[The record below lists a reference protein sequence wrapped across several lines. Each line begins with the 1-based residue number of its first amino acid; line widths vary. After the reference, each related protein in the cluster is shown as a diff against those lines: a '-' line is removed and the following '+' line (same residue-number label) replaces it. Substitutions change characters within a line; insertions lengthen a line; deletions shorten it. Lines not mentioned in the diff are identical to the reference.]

1 MKNLLFVI
9 AVLAC
14 VNMTFSQVQ
23 LFVKKGSLTIG
34 QTTYQAGAVISLKST
49 DKVLTSE
56 KTKAIA
62 KKQAQLIELE
72 KDKTYTYK
80 QLEKKLDG
88 KSNFTQAFINAATSQ
103 QVAQK
108 SNAGATHRG
117 VGDDPMSFYPLDSV
131 QVLSDSI
138 LLELSPNLNLKS
150 DIALYR
156 LGGTDTLRFS
166 RENYAFWIKDLTPG
180 TYFWEYKA
188 KIGTDNYTFKKLFYV
203 PQADAKLEYSQQI
216 SEYESQLA
224 VFSED
229 MRALLLE
236 EFLLLNRW
244 VIGSRY
250 KE

>member
-1 MKNLLFVI
+1 MKNLLFFI

-88 KSNFTQAFINAATSQ
+88 KSNFTQAFINAATSKWLKKAMQ
-103 QVAQK
+103 EQ
-108 SNAGATHRG
+108 H
-117 VGDDPMSFYPLDSV
+117 
-131 QVLSDSI
+131 I
-138 LLELSPNLNLKS
+138 EEL
-150 DIALYR
+150 AM
-156 LGGTDTLRFS
+156 TLCPFIP
-166 RENYAFWIKDLTPG
+166 WI
-180 TYFWEYKA
+180 
-188 KIGTDNYTFKKLFYV
+188 
-203 PQADAKLEYSQQI
+203 
-216 SEYESQLA
+216 
-224 VFSED
+224 VF
-229 MRALLLE
+229 RC
-236 EFLLLNRW
+236 
-244 VIGSRY
+244 
-250 KE
+250 

>member
-1 MKNLLFVI
+1 MKNLLVFI
-9 AVLAC
+9 AVFAC

-34 QTTYQAGAVISLKST
+34 QTTYQAGAVVSLKST
-49 DKVLTSE
+49 DKVLTSD

-62 KKQAQLIELE
+62 KKQSQLMELE
-72 KDKTYTYK
+72 KNKTYTYK

-117 VGDDPMSFYPLDSV
+117 VGDDPMDFYPLDSV

-150 DIALYR
+150 DITLYR

-188 KIGTDNYTFKKLFYV
+188 KVGTNNYTFKNLFYV
-203 PQADAKLEYSQQI
+203 PQAEAKLEYSQQI
-216 SEYESQLA
+216 SEYQSQLA

-244 VIGSRY
+244 VIGS
-250 KE
+250 KK

>member
-23 LFVKKGSLTIG
+23 IFVKKGSLTIG
-34 QTTYQAGAVISLKST
+34 QTTYQAGAVVSLKST

-72 KDKTYTYK
+72 KNKTYTYK

-150 DIALYR
+150 DVKVYR
-156 LGGTDTLRFS
+156 QGGTDTLRFS
-166 RENYAFWIKDLTPG
+166 PENYAFLIKDLRPG

-188 KIGTDNYTFKKLFYV
+188 KIGTDNYTFKNLFYV

-224 VFSED
+224 DFSED

-236 EFLLLNRW
+236 EFLVLNRL
-244 VIGSRY
+244 VIGAN
-250 KE
+250 K

>member
-14 VNMTFSQVQ
+14 VNMTFSQVH

-34 QTTYQAGAVISLKST
+34 QTKYQAGAVVSLKST

-56 KTKAIA
+56 KTIAIA

-72 KDKTYTYK
+72 KNKTYTYK

-88 KSNFTQAFINAATSQ
+88 KSNFTQAFINVATSQ

-108 SNAGATHRG
+108 SNAGAATHRG
-117 VGDDPMSFYPLDSV
+117 DGDDPMAFYPLDSV

-150 DIALYR
+150 DVKMYR

-180 TYFWEYKA
+180 AYFWEYKA
-188 KIGTDNYTFKKLFYV
+188 KIGTDNYTFKNLFYV
-203 PQADAKLEYSQQI
+203 PQAEVKLEYSKQI
-216 SEYESQLA
+216 SEYQSQLA

-236 EFLLLNRW
+236 EFLLLNRL
-244 VIGSRY
+244 VIGAN
-250 KE
+250 K

>member
-1 MKNLLFVI
+1 MKNLLFFI

-34 QTTYQAGAVISLKST
+34 QTTYQAGAVVSLKST

-72 KDKTYTYK
+72 KNKTYTYK
-80 QLEKKLDG
+80 QLEKKLDA

-150 DIALYR
+150 DVKVYR
-156 LGGTDTLRFS
+156 QGGTDTLRFS

-188 KIGTDNYTFKKLFYV
+188 KVGTFKNLFYV

-216 SEYESQLA
+216 SEYQSQLA

-244 VIGSRY
+244 VIGS
-250 KE
+250 KK

>member
-1 MKNLLFVI
+1 MKNLLFFI

-34 QTTYQAGAVISLKST
+34 QTTYQAGAVVSLKST
-49 DKVLTSE
+49 DKVLTSD

-62 KKQAQLIELE
+62 KKQAQLMELE
-72 KDKTYTYK
+72 KNKTYTYK

-150 DIALYR
+150 DITLYR

-188 KIGTDNYTFKKLFYV
+188 KVGTNNYTFKNLFYV
-203 PQADAKLEYSQQI
+203 PQAEAKLEYSQQI
-216 SEYESQLA
+216 SEYQSQLV

-236 EFLLLNRW
+236 EFLLMNRW
-244 VIGSRY
+244 VIGS
-250 KE
+250 KK

>member
-1 MKNLLFVI
+1 MKNLLFFI
-9 AVLAC
+9 AVFAC
-14 VNMTFSQVQ
+14 VNMAFSQVQ

-34 QTTYQAGAVISLKST
+34 QTTYQAGAVVSLKST
-49 DKVLTSE
+49 DKVLTSD

-62 KKQAQLIELE
+62 KKQAQLMELE
-72 KDKTYTYK
+72 KNKTYTYK

-117 VGDDPMSFYPLDSV
+117 VGDDPMDFYPLDSV

-150 DIALYR
+150 DITLYR

-188 KIGTDNYTFKKLFYV
+188 KIGTANYTFKNLFYV
-203 PQADAKLEYSQQI
+203 PQAEAKLEYSQQI
-216 SEYESQLA
+216 SEYQSQLA

-244 VIGSRY
+244 VIGSRS

>member
-1 MKNLLFVI
+1 MKNLLVFI
-9 AVLAC
+9 AVFAC

-34 QTTYQAGAVISLKST
+34 QTTYQAGAVVSLKST
-49 DKVLTSE
+49 DKVLTSD

-62 KKQAQLIELE
+62 KKQSQLMELE
-72 KDKTYTYK
+72 KNKTYTYK

-117 VGDDPMSFYPLDSV
+117 VGDDPMDFYPLDSV

-150 DIALYR
+150 DITLYR

-188 KIGTDNYTFKKLFYV
+188 KVGTNNYTFKNLFYV
-203 PQADAKLEYSQQI
+203 PQAEAKLEYSQQI
-216 SEYESQLA
+216 SEYQSQLA

-236 EFLLLNRW
+236 EFLLMNRW
-244 VIGSRY
+244 VIGSRS

>member
-1 MKNLLFVI
+1 MKNLLFFI
-9 AVLAC
+9 AVIAC

-49 DKVLTSE
+49 DKVLTSD

-72 KDKTYTYK
+72 KNKTYTYK

-117 VGDDPMSFYPLDSV
+117 VGDDPMAFYPLDSV
-131 QVLSDSI
+131 HVLSDSI
-138 LLELSPNLNLKS
+138 LLELSPNLYLKS
-150 DIALYR
+150 DIKVYR
-156 LGGTDTLRFS
+156 QGGTDTLRFS
-166 RENYAFWIKDLTPG
+166 RENYTFWIKDLTPG
-180 TYFWEYKA
+180 TYFWEYKT
-188 KIGTDNYTFKKLFYV
+188 KVGTFKNLFYV
-203 PQADAKLEYSQQI
+203 PQAEAKLEYSQQI

-224 VFSED
+224 DFSED

-236 EFLLLNRW
+236 EFLVLNRW
-244 VIGSRY
+244 VIGS
-250 KE
+250 KN

>member
-1 MKNLLFVI
+1 MKNLLVFI
-9 AVLAC
+9 AVFAC

-34 QTTYQAGAVISLKST
+34 QTTYQAGAVVSLKST
-49 DKVLTSE
+49 DKVLTSD

-62 KKQAQLIELE
+62 KKQSQLMELE
-72 KDKTYTYK
+72 KNKTYTYK

-117 VGDDPMSFYPLDSV
+117 VGDDPMDFYPLDSV

-150 DIALYR
+150 DITLYR

-188 KIGTDNYTFKKLFYV
+188 KVGTNNYTFKNLFYV
-203 PQADAKLEYSQQI
+203 PQAEAKLEYSQQI
-216 SEYESQLA
+216 SEYQSQLA

-236 EFLLLNRW
+236 EFLLMNRW
-244 VIGSRY
+244 VIGS
-250 KE
+250 KK

>member
-1 MKNLLFVI
+1 MKNLLFFI
-9 AVLAC
+9 AVFAC

-34 QTTYQAGAVISLKST
+34 QTTYQAGAVVSLKST
-49 DKVLTSE
+49 DKVLTSD

-62 KKQAQLIELE
+62 KKQAQLMELE
-72 KDKTYTYK
+72 KNKTYTYK

-117 VGDDPMSFYPLDSV
+117 VGDDPMDFYPLDSV

-138 LLELSPNLNLKS
+138 LLELSPNLKLIT
-150 DIALYR
+150 DIKLYR
-156 LGGTDTLRFS
+156 ENGTDTLILS
-166 RENYAFWIKDLTPG
+166 RENYTFWLKNLKPG
-180 TYFWEYKA
+180 TYFWEYRA
-188 KIGTDNYTFKKLFYV
+188 KIGVKPYSFINIFFV
-203 PQADAKLEYSQQI
+203 PQPEAILEYSQQI
-216 SEYESQLA
+216 SEYESQLV

-244 VIGSRY
+244 VIGS
-250 KE
+250 KN

>member
-1 MKNLLFVI
+1 MKNLLVFI
-9 AVLAC
+9 AVFAC

-49 DKVLTSE
+49 DKVLTSD

-62 KKQAQLIELE
+62 KKQAQLMELE
-72 KDKTYTYK
+72 KNKTYTYK

-150 DIALYR
+150 DITLYR

-188 KIGTDNYTFKKLFYV
+188 KVGTNNYTFKNLFYV
-203 PQADAKLEYSQQI
+203 PQAEAKLEYSQQI
-216 SEYESQLA
+216 SEYQSQLV

-236 EFLLLNRW
+236 EFLLMNRW
-244 VIGSRY
+244 VIGS
-250 KE
+250 KK

>member
-9 AVLAC
+9 AVLAW

-72 KDKTYTYK
+72 KNKTYTYK

-150 DIALYR
+150 DITLYQ

-188 KIGTDNYTFKKLFYV
+188 KIGTKPCTFKNLFYV
-203 PQADAKLEYSQQI
+203 PQAEAKLEYSQQI
-216 SEYESQLA
+216 SDYESQLA

-244 VIGSRY
+244 VIGS
-250 KE
+250 KK